1 MLQMNLINWDFQLFE
16 AINTGMSSL
25 FLDAILPW
33 MREPLFWFPLYT
45 FIIAFAFFNYGKKA
59 YWLVLFLG
67 LTAGSS
73 DMISSRLV
81 KKSIQRIR
89 PCNDDK
95 VMVIERVR
103 CGSGFSFTSTHATNH
118 FAVASFL
125 IATLGIHHKRIKPWL
140 WFWAALIS
148 FSQIYVGV
156 HYPLDILG
164 GAVLGISIGKLWSI
178 LYHKYYG
185 GFLARKEISV

>member
-1 MLQMNLINWDFQLFE
+1 MNLINWDYQLFE

-33 MREPLFWFPLYT
+33 MREPLFWLPLYT
-45 FIIAFAFFNYGKKA
+45 FIIAFTFFNYGKKA
-59 YWLVLFLG
+59 YWLIVFLG
-67 LTAGSS
+67 LTTSS
-73 DMISSRLV
+73 ADMVSSRLV
-81 KKSIQRIR
+81 KKTIERIR

-103 CGSGFSFTSTHATNH
+103 CGVGYSFTSSHATNH

-125 IATLGIHHKRIKPWL
+125 IATLGLHHKRMKPVL
-140 WFWAALIS
+140 WFWASLIS
-148 FSQIYVGV
+148 FSQVYVGV

-164 GAVLGISIGKLWSI
+164 GALLGMSIGKLWSLI
-178 LYHKYYG
+178 FHKYYG
-185 GFLARKEISV
+185 ESLTSKIISA